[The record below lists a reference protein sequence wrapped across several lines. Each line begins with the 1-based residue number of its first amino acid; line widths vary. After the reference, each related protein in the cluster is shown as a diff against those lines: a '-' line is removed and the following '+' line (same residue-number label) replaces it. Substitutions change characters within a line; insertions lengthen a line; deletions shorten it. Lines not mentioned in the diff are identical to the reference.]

1 MADADRIEHLAQ
13 AVRYHRELYYN
24 HSAPEIS
31 DAEFDALWDEL
42 TKLDPMNAVLHEVGP
57 EPLPGTVKVEH
68 MFPMRSLDKGTSDE
82 DIMHFVN
89 QSTFGGKRYLAQ
101 PKLDGSALSL
111 EYIAGN
117 LHRAATRGS
126 GERGEDVTL
135 NAKQVANI
143 PTRLNVSI
151 DCHVRG
157 EVVMPLSTFEAKY
170 REVSPNPRNLCSGA
184 LRQKHGDGKAEASDL
199 VFCAYDVKFPNTSPD
214 AEYDSDLLSWL
225 QKAGIEPAPWQVF
238 ESDSLHSEMIEYTG
252 EWSKKRAEYE
262 FEIDGIV
269 FKLDDLEQREHLGM
283 TAHHPRWALAWK
295 FPSQEA
301 TSVLLDVDWQTGRT
315 GAVTPVARIAPQMV
329 GGVTVENVTLHNVG
343 EVERL
348 GIKIGDKVKITR
360 RGDVIPKI
368 IENLGP
374 SSQSDLQ
381 GRFHADGTAFNGQVS
396 SNPIQIPADCP
407 ACDRPLSMEGA
418 FLRCSALE
426 CDARTARALTYWC
439 RTLEMDGIGE
449 KLIEALL
456 DEGLVKSIADLYRL
470 THSQI
475 TQLDRMGD
483 KSAYN
488 VLDELAKT
496 KSLNLSKFLHALGIE
511 RIGPEVA
518 TTISQHFSSLDKLL
532 VWIDEGE
539 IEELTVIDGIG
550 DKVANIFREGIS
562 KRRLLIEELSNII
575 SIQNEAKAA
584 SGILDGKSFCITGS
598 MTKPRKEIALAIK
611 NAGGKVVGSVSA
623 NLDVLIAGEKA
634 VSKLAK
640 AQSLGLEIW
649 AESDLFTKIA
659 EPKKGPK
666 TLFDYDQ

>member
-1 MADADRIEHLAQ
+1 MAGEERIKYLAD

-42 TKLDPMNAVLHEVGP
+42 KDLDPNNAVLHEVGP
-57 EPLPGTVKVEH
+57 EPLPGTEKVEH
-68 MFPMRSLDKGTSDE
+68 MFPMRSLDKGTSDD
-82 DIMHFVN
+82 DIIHFVT

-111 EYIAGN
+111 EYVAGN
-117 LHRAATRGS
+117 LYRAATRGS

-135 NAKQVANI
+135 NAKLVANV
-143 PTRLNVSI
+143 PTRLNSPV

-157 EVVMPLSTFEAKY
+157 EVVMPLAVFEEKY
-170 REVSPNPRNLCSGA
+170 RDVSPNPRNLCSGA
-184 LRQKHGDGKAEASDL
+184 LRQKHGDGKADASDL
-199 VFCAYDVKFPNTSPD
+199 VFCAYDVKFPNESPD
-214 AEYDSDLLSWL
+214 TVNDSELLSWL
-225 QKAGIEPAPWQVF
+225 QEVGIEPAPWEIFSSETPQK
-238 ESDSLHSEMIEYTG
+238 EMIEYTSK
-252 EWSKKRAEYE
+252 WSAKRATYEY
-262 FEIDGIV
+262 EIDGIV
-269 FKLDDLEQREHLGM
+269 FKLDNLEQRENLGM

-301 TSVLLDVDWQTGRT
+301 HSVLLGVDWQTGRT

-368 IENLGP
+368 IENLGEA
-374 SSQSDLQ
+374 SLSDMQ
-381 GRFHADGTAFNGQVS
+381 NRYHADGRKFSAELSVQR
-396 SNPIQIPADCP
+396 IQIPKDCP
-407 ACDRPLSMEGA
+407 ACGRDLVMEGA
-418 FLRCSALE
+418 FLRCMSLE

-456 DEGLVKSIADLYRL
+456 DNGLVKTIADLYRL
-470 THSQI
+470 SHSQI
-475 TQLDRMGD
+475 SNLERMGD

-488 VLDELAKT
+488 VLDELGKT
-496 KSLNLSKFLHALGIE
+496 RNLNLARFLHALGME

-518 TTISQHFSSLDKLL
+518 TTISQHFTSMEKMLL
-532 VWIDEGE
+532 WVDEGE
-539 IEELTVIDGIG
+539 IDELTIIEGIGEKVAAIFRDGI
-550 DKVANIFREGIS
+550 K
-562 KRRLLIEELSNII
+562 KRRSLIDDLSEII
-575 SIQNEAKAA
+575 TITDEAESAT
-584 SGILDGKSFCITGS
+584 GVFDGKSFCITGS
-598 MTKPRKEIALAIK
+598 LSRPRKEIALAIK
-611 NAGGKVVGSVSA
+611 NSGGKVVGSVSG
-623 NLDVLIAGEKA
+623 NLDVLVAGEKA
-634 VSKLAK
+634 GSKLAK
-640 AQSLGLEIW
+640 AESLNVEVW
-649 AESDLFTKIA
+649 SEEKLFNKIS

-666 TLFDYDQ
+666 TLFEF